1 MPWDSMENVPENL
14 REHGGAKLTLEQAN
28 WLAEVADAVKEQG
41 DADEPWAVA
50 WAQFEEAYEK
60 KGSVWVKRGREEEAE
75 PQARAPDLPALKP
88 YQQRSRVNEVGA
100 EGAVEAR
107 GDGDYRVELI
117 SHGRTRDG
125 QRYYRNEALAE
136 AANSGLYDGA
146 KMYLNHRLPAVDMAR
161 GHRDLH
167 DWVATVKPGSVRFTG
182 TTLEAI
188 AHVHEPT
195 WAAILGDPVARREV
209 GLSQDATVKFYQGA
223 IDGTQAQII
232 EAIEEVH
239 SVDWVPSGNAWGRVL
254 EAYGETDADAKPE
267 DEEVAN
273 MPDLTGLTLEVLESA
288 RPDLVAAVTARV
300 QEAEVSL
307 DDKQQAL
314 YQAVQVKWGSAPAV
328 AAATEDAW
336 PQEIF
341 DDYLIIRQGQQFYRV
356 TYTTGAD
363 GTVTVGDDKTEVR
376 QEWVEVGGA
385 QEVVQTETDR
395 GNANTT
401 DVKEADMAEEQV
413 AQESE
418 DVTAEAPVEEQTE
431 TAPEEQAA
439 ETTEAAP
446 DADLAA
452 QLSEAKVRIAELEEQ
467 VARTAMAEAVREA
480 VAQVTG
486 LTDASKARV
495 TEAVCAGPVLEGEAL
510 AARVTE
516 AAEAERAH
524 EVAVAKALGLGTR
537 VRGAGAARPPVLT
550 DEAKAKSAEV
560 REAAGASFKEQA
572 IARGMDAKTAERLAA
587 AR

>member
-1 MPWDSMENVPENL
+1 MPWDSMDEVPKNL
-14 REHGGAKLTLEQAN
+14 REHAGAKLTLEQAN
-28 WLAEVADAVKEQG
+28 WLAEVADALEAEG
-41 DADEPWAVA
+41 DVDEPWAVA
-50 WAQFEEAYEK
+50 WAQFEKAYEQ
-60 KGSVWVKRGREEEAE
+60 KGNVWVKREREEEA
-75 PQARAPDLPALKP
+75 AGDSTGRDLPALKA
-88 YQQRSRVNEVGA
+88 YQQRSRVSEVGA

-117 SHGRTRDG
+117 SHGLTRDG
-125 QRYYRNEALAE
+125 QRYYDKAALEE
-136 AANSGLYDGA
+136 AARSGLYDGA
-146 KMYLNHRLPAVDMAR
+146 KMYLNHRVPDLDMAR

-182 TTLEAI
+182 TALEAL
-188 AHVHEPT
+188 AHVHEGT
-195 WAAILGDPVARREV
+195 WAAILDDPVARREV
-209 GLSQDATVKFYQGA
+209 GLSQDATVRFYQKA
-223 IDGTQAQII
+223 IDGNQAQVIDS
-232 EAIEEVH
+232 IEEVH

-254 EAYGETDADAKPE
+254 EAYGEPSEDAQPVQ
-267 DEEVAN
+267 EEVAN
-273 MPDLTGLTLEVLESA
+273 MTVTPDLTNLTLEVLEAA

-356 TYTTGAD
+356 TYTTGTD

-395 GNANTT
+395 GNANTANTT
-401 DVKEADMAEEQV
+401 DVQEGIMPEEQV

-431 TAPEEQAA
+431 TAPEEQAT

-452 QLSEAKVRIAELEEQ
+452 QLEQAQARIAKLEEQ
-467 VARTAMAEAVREA
+467 VARTAMSEAVREA

-486 LTDASKARV
+486 LTDASKTRV
-495 TEAVCAGPVLEGEAL
+495 LEAVCAGPVLEGEAL
-510 AARVTE
+510 TARVTE
-516 AAEAERAH
+516 AAETERAY
-524 EVAVAKALGLGTR
+524 ELQVAKALGLGTR
-537 VRGAGAARPPVLT
+537 VRGAGAARPPVVT
-550 DEAKAKSAEV
+550 DEEKT
-560 REAAGASFKEQA
+560 
-572 IARGMDAKTAERLAA
+572 KTAEVLGIGRKTLHRKIQEYGLEAQGE
-587 AR
+587 